1 MSTATHADQSPRSE
15 GLSPGVSRLWRRE
28 LAHLPGPRARVAYL
42 SIAVLTTIL
51 FYYQY
56 YLISGVSEQVLQST
70 GMSFRFFVNINVV
83 SALASA
89 LTSLAAGVCDRYG
102 RANVVTVGVLLCAL
116 VCVLGFPV
124 AESAWAVGVCYTLLG
139 AFEGTVLVAT
149 AALVRDFSPQV
160 GRATA
165 MGFWT
170 VGPVAGSLVTSAVVS
185 NTADD
190 IENWQDQYLIAGLAG
205 LGVFVVALLF
215 LRELAPALRD
225 QVMVSERDR
234 ALVEARARGL
244 DVDAALRRPFRQMLR
259 LDIVGSAVAI
269 SLFLFIYFVAVGFFP
284 IFFQTVFGF
293 STSQAN
299 ALGNWMWGAQTA
311 ALILIGLFSDRLGV
325 RKPFMLVGAVGAIV
339 STLLLID
346 RTGQPDTSY
355 YTFVA
360 ILVPL
365 ALSLGLAFAPWMAG
379 FTETVERRNPALT
392 ATGLALWG
400 LTIRVVVT
408 LSTFLLPYVV
418 TTVTPLVQDGPTVQ
432 AIVDG
437 ADPRLDAR
445 QNAVVKAVA
454 ADPEIVTRVQS
465 LATRYEAE
473 LATAA
478 TLSPA
483 TQEALTARPDDLTV
497 QATAVSELSGRTV
510 DEVIRAVLLGE
521 ANAEATATAR
531 TLNPDTRAALAAAP
545 GDPAARA
552 EATEQI
558 AAGLGIPAG
567 QAPARLDALLAMP
580 ADDLAFLLT
589 DGEAVLRAAD
599 DLTALSEVPEADL
612 AFLDEYG
619 TPLQDPVVQG
629 VLRYLEASGPE
640 VAKAVDDSPGQWQ
653 TYFWIAV
660 AGEVVFIPMIFLMAG
675 AWRPRTA
682 RRVAAEHRAAV
693 DAAIAQIAAAPP
705 TPTAVPTVLAPAVRV
720 PAAQAPVVQEP
731 PVQEPPADEPSA
743 AEPSGD
749 PPPAA
754 PPPRAER

>member
-1 MSTATHADQSPRSE
+1 MT
-15 GLSPGVSRLWRRE
+15 RLWRRE
-28 LAHLPGPRARVAYL
+28 LDHFPVPRARLAYL

-56 YLISGVSEQVLQST
+56 YLISGVSEQVLRDT

-89 LTSLAAGVCDRYG
+89 LTSIAAGVCDRYG

-116 VCVLGFPV
+116 VCLIGFPL
-124 AESAWAVGVCYTLLG
+124 AGSAWAIGVCYTLLG

-190 IENWQDQYLIAGLAG
+190 IHDWQDQYVIAGLAG
-205 LGVFVVALLF
+205 LGVFVLALLF

-234 ALVEARARGL
+234 ALIEARARGL
-244 DVDAALRRPFRQMLR
+244 DVDAALRHPFRQMLR

-284 IFFQTVFGF
+284 IFFQTLFGF
-293 STSQAN
+293 STAQAN
-299 ALGNWMWGAQTA
+299 ALGNWMWGTQTV
-311 ALILIGLFSDRLGV
+311 ALILIGLCSDRLGV
-325 RKPFMLVGAVGAIV
+325 RKPFMLVGAVGAV
-339 STLLLID
+339 VTTLLLID
-346 RTGQPDTSY
+346 RTGQPGTSY
-355 YTFVA
+355 HTFVA

-365 ALSLGLAFAPWMAG
+365 GLSLGLAFGPWMAG

-392 ATGLALWG
+392 ATGLSLWG

-418 TTVTPLVQDGPTVQ
+418 TTVNPLVRDGAAVQ

-437 ADPRLDAR
+437 TDPRLDAG

-454 ADPEIVTRVQS
+454 ADPTIVTRVQS
-465 LATRYEAE
+465 LAERYHAE
-473 LATAA
+473 IATADALRPA
-478 TLSPA
+478 TL
-483 TQEALTARPDDLTV
+483 EALAATPDDLMV
-497 QATAVSELSGRTV
+497 QAGAVGELSGRGV
-510 DEVIRAVLLGE
+510 DEVVRAVLFGE
-521 ANAEATATAR
+521 SHVEQTATAR
-531 TLNPDTRAALAAAP
+531 ALDSATLSVLPNAPDDPAVRAKAVDELVAALRL
-545 GDPAARA
+545 PAD
-552 EATEQI
+552 
-558 AAGLGIPAG
+558 
-567 QAPARLDALLAMP
+567 QAQARLTALLAVP
-580 ADDLAFLLT
+580 AGDLEFLAA
-589 DGEAVLRAAD
+589 DGDAVLTAAD
-599 DLTALSEVPEADL
+599 RLTALSEVPEADL
-612 AFLDEYG
+612 AVLDRYG
-619 TPLQDPVVQG
+619 PALQDPAVQD
-629 VLRYLEASGPE
+629 VLRYLESHGPQVQQAAE
-640 VAKAVDDSPGQWQ
+640 DSPGQWQ

-660 AGEVVFIPMIFLMAG
+660 AGELVFIPMIFLMAG

-682 RRVAAEHRAAV
+682 RRIAAEHRTAV
-693 DAAIAQIAAAPP
+693 DAELAGLATAPTGPSDGIPAQVADAG
-705 TPTAVPTVLAPAVRV
+705 PATDR
-720 PAAQAPVVQEP
+720 
-731 PVQEPPADEPSA
+731 
-743 AEPSGD
+743 
-749 PPPAA
+749 
-754 PPPRAER
+754 PREEG